1 MVSEYLDGLFINIR
15 EGQAARFHPPTE
27 VNGGVQLAADCQTS
41 VAGRRHRGGEAFKI
55 TSRSPGIH
63 VVGLRQ
69 KFRNIHVVLSRPPVE
84 RPLERLRYAVFSA
97 ARVRCFQRSRA

>member
-1 MVSEYLDGLFINIR
+1 
-15 EGQAARFHPPTE
+15 
-27 VNGGVQLAADCQTS
+27 
-41 VAGRRHRGGEAFKI
+41 
-55 TSRSPGIH
+55 